1 MDVIYFPINDSQKV
15 LKVRW
20 DKAKLLILTGP
31 AGCGK
36 TAGALGQA
44 LMDMKGKRVAKLF
57 LARPTI
63 SVDEQLGFMP
73 GSMEEKLGVWAGAFK
88 DCLGDLTYASLEDFD
103 TELVAV
109 GMLRGRTIKNAI
121 LIVDEAQNLTFN
133 QLKCIVTRMGK
144 NAKIILCGDPRQ
156 SDITSRTNPLEEISK
171 KLMHLEGCCCIQFP
185 KSDQVREPFVNIVLE
200 ALGE

>member
-1 MDVIYFPINDSQKV
+1 M
-15 LKVRW
+15 
-20 DKAKLLILTGP
+20 
-31 AGCGK
+31 
-36 TAGALGQA
+36 GQA
-44 LMDMKGKRVAKLF
+44 LIDMKGKRVAKLF

-73 GSMEEKLGVWAGAFK
+73 GNMEEKLGVWAGAFK

-121 LIVDEAQNLTFN
+121 LIVDEAQNLTYN

-156 SDITSRTNPLEEISK
+156 SDITSKTHWRRCSLQISSLSVPLTPYRCPCMSYHGVCFNFI
-171 KLMHLEGCCCIQFP
+171 
-185 KSDQVREPFVNIVLE
+185 
-200 ALGE
+200 